1 MLRRHTIDCAP
12 ALEVRIRIVFLKS
25 TFRPCP
31 VCDMPLIEHLQQ
43 DIEDIRVCFLDLVK
57 QDHRI
62 RIAPYLFRQL
72 ASLLISDV
80 SRR

>member
-1 MLRRHTIDCAP
+1 MIDCAP
-12 ALEVRIRIVFLKS
+12 ALDVMNQNCIFKINLPAM
-25 TFRPCP
+25 T
-31 VCDMPLIEHLQQ
+31 VCDMTLIEHLQK
-43 DIEDIRVCFLDLVK
+43 DVEYIRMGFLDLVK

-62 RIAPYLFRQL
+62 RISPHLLREL